1 MGSLKAQPFNKT
13 EMGITEIITI
23 IIIGIIIII
32 QIRLFRS
39 NRLRMTEFREIFKES
54 KSWAYQTEDGNVTKI
69 EGKGNKT
76 YLEIQRSINEYLSN
90 NKGSVINFDLLKDA
104 IDRHCDSLEEDISA
118 QTPIPLYC
126 GLVGTM
132 LGVIIGLIPALSSG
146 DFASHTTELLLG
158 VAMAMSASVVGIL
171 LTTFNSLGFKQ
182 CKLEKERGENSFI
195 VWMQANL
202 LPKLS
207 EDASKAFNKMV
218 RNLNQFNANFAQN
231 SRELKSTLKEVNASY
246 EIQADIID
254 TIQSLDMMEMARANV
269 TVLTELKDCT
279 DKLQAFNKYIEKLNE
294 FTEQV
299 QVYLTQFS
307 NFQVLE
313 NIAQFFKDEIQAI
326 DQRKGEIAKQV
337 GDLDLYLKKSFQQI
351 ADTSHNNSE
360 ELAVA
365 LKKQCDK
372 FNQLAAEQERT
383 FAESSQKI
391 QQMFEE
397 QMRQMPGV
405 AKAMLPLPQKI
416 DNMSQRIEVS
426 NNKLIEAIEQL
437 KNNGGGNGGNNMIL
451 LDIASILV
459 IIWMLYKF
467 ICWVIE
473 LIGMFF

>member
-1 MGSLKAQPFNKT
+1 
-13 EMGITEIITI
+13 MGITEIITI
-23 IIIGIIIII
+23 GIISIIIII
-32 QIRLFRS
+32 QFKLFKG
-39 NRLRMTEFREIFKES
+39 NKLRMTEFREIFRYS
-54 KSWAYQTEDGNVTKI
+54 QSWQYEIDDNGNITKI
-69 EGKGNKT
+69 TGKGNRT
-76 YLEIQRSINEYLSN
+76 FLEIQKSINEYLSN

-104 IDRHCDSLEEDISA
+104 VDRHCDSLEEDISA

-158 VAMAMSASVVGIL
+158 VAMAMSASVVGII

-182 CKLEKERGENSFI
+182 CKLEKERGENSFV

-207 EDASKAFNKMV
+207 EDASKAFDKMV
-218 RNLNQFNANFAQN
+218 RNLNQFNRNFAQN
-231 SRELKSTLKEVNASY
+231 SRELKSTLQEVNTSY
-246 EIQADIID
+246 EIQADIIG
-254 TIQSLDMMEMARANV
+254 TIQQLDMMKMANANI
-269 TVLTELKDCT
+269 TVLTELKNCT
-279 DKLQAFNKYIEKLNE
+279 DKLQTFNQYIEKLNE

-299 QVYLTQFS
+299 QEYLNHFS
-307 NFQVLE
+307 KFEVLE

-365 LKKQCDK
+365 LRKQCDK
-372 FNQLAAEQERT
+372 FNQLVAEQERT
-383 FAESSQKI
+383 FTESSKKMQTL
-391 QQMFEE
+391 FEE
-397 QMRQMPGV
+397 QIKQMPGV

-416 DNMSQRIEVS
+416 DNLSQRMEAS
-426 NNKLIEAIEQL
+426 NNKLIETLEQL
-437 KNNGGGNGGNNMIL
+437 KKAKEGKTNML
-451 LDIASILV
+451 LLNIASIII
-459 IIWMLYKF
+459 IIWGGYWIINTLLYYF
-467 ICWVIE
+467 
-473 LIGMFF
+473 G